1 MLPPANRLGEVPAAV
16 QACIAEV
23 ARTCRATSGD
33 EGMRAQHSREALSR
47 VRMLA
52 TLSAEELRKSGVK
65 RDRIAAFG
73 AHSSGLA
80 ALRQQRVK
88 TEASGA
94 NTADDDRV
102 DHPGGNPQ
110 KWKHRGYVEKKYF
123 TVIEPDEALMVK
135 DLHQNLDSMW
145 KEQVRACVL
154 AFLVEQ
160 LRLRPSRPARA
171 SRPSHPSHACLESA
185 APHPRSPP
193 PPPPPPPHP
202 TPLD

>member
-1 MLPPANRLGEVPAAV
+1 
-16 QACIAEV
+16 
-23 ARTCRATSGD
+23 
-33 EGMRAQHSREALSR
+33 MRAQHSREALSR

-145 KEQVRACVL
+145 KEQVRA
-154 AFLVEQ
+154 
-160 LRLRPSRPARA
+160 RLSRRAAAAAPLPSRAPVAPVARM
-171 SRPSHPSHACLESA
+171 SRERSPSP
-185 APHPRSPP
+185 PFSPP
-193 PPPPPPPHP
+193 PAK
-202 TPLD
+202 TPKVGHGQKRSPC